1 MISLLRKIVR
11 SIASIKTTLLIK
23 DVKSKVTLK
32 GSNHGFNKNSRV
44 NLQWGASKDNVI
56 LNDHSEMLG
65 TVVAINH
72 GKIVMGEWSKIGNST
87 ITCVNMVEI
96 GADTAIADGVTISD
110 HNQHPINPEDRKYM
124 RHAPHDSITRA
135 PMFSTNAPIKIGC
148 NVWIGSNVRV
158 CKGVTIGDNS
168 VIVANSVVTK
178 DIPANCVAVGNPARV
193 VKTDIDKTTTPVF
206 PLKESQL
213 IES

>member
-1 MISLLRKIVR
+1 MIGLLRKIFR
-11 SIASIKTTLLIK
+11 SIVGIKTTLLIK
-23 DVKSKVTLK
+23 DVKSKVTLM
-32 GSNHGFNKNSRV
+32 GSEHGFNKNSRV
-44 NLQWGASKDNVI
+44 NLQWGATKDNII

-65 TVVAINH
+65 SIVAINH
-72 GKIVMGEWSKIGNST
+72 GRVVLGEWSKIGNSI
-87 ITCVNMVEI
+87 ITCVNSVEI

-110 HNQHPINPEDRKYM
+110 HNQHPINPDDRKYM
-124 RHAPHDSITRA
+124 RHTPHNSIARA
-135 PMFSTNAPIKIGC
+135 PMFSTNAPIIIGK

-168 VIVANSVVTK
+168 VIGANSVVTK

-206 PLKESQL
+206 PLKES
-213 IES
+213 